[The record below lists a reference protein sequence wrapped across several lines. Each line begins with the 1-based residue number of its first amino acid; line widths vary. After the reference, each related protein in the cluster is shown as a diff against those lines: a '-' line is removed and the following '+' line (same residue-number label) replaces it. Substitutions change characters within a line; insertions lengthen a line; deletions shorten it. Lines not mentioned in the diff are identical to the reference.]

1 MAAEVQAKLKG
12 GEFLITAS
20 DPQDVFTP
28 EDFTEEHQMI
38 AQTAQQFME
47 QEILPQCEQL
57 EHQDLDL
64 TVELLRKAAAELDLL
79 AIDVPEKYEGLGLDK
94 PSSTIVAEKLS
105 RVGSFAISYGAHC
118 GIGTLPIVYFGTEE
132 QKQQYLPKLAKG
144 ELLAAYALT
153 EATSGSDALAA
164 KSTAVLSEDKKNW
177 VLNGEKLW
185 ITNAGFADLF
195 IVYAKIDGKEN
206 TAFLVDRQLEGVT
219 VGEEEHKMGLKGSST
234 ASVAFENVKLPLDS
248 TLGEI
253 GKGHE
258 IAFNILNFG
267 RYKLGAMD
275 LGMCKAVL
283 EDTLE
288 YAAERFQFGVSDWR
302 ASLPY
307 TPGRPLTHFGPRCVR
322 PSTPRLRP
330 HFRRRLPPHYP

>member
-185 ITNAGFADLF
+185 ITNAGFADHLSVF
-195 IVYAKIDGKEN
+195 AKVDGKD
-206 TAFLVDRQLEGVT
+206 F
-219 VGEEEHKMGLKGSST
+219 
-234 ASVAFENVKLPLDS
+234 
-248 TLGEI
+248 
-253 GKGHE
+253 
-258 IAFNILNFG
+258 
-267 RYKLGAMD
+267 
-275 LGMCKAVL
+275 
-283 EDTLE
+283 
-288 YAAERFQFGVSDWR
+288 
-302 ASLPY
+302 
-307 TPGRPLTHFGPRCVR
+307 
-322 PSTPRLRP
+322 
-330 HFRRRLPPHYP
+330 